1 MRMDRYKKY
10 ETSVALAHGVIRL
23 EPCYANDTDFA
34 AMAMFHAL
42 ADGGR
47 PGAMTAAQDDLDH
60 RLGMIVRAHADCDI
74 DGIILSARRIR
85 HLALQLGF
93 LELRRATDN
102 AINCCREG
110 DATALAAVI
119 ARIDRLG
126 AMALAQVEL
135 ITRSMT

>member
-1 MRMDRYKKY
+1 MTRIDGG
-10 ETSVALAHGVIRL
+10 AGVIRL
-23 EPCYANDTDFA
+23 EPSYANDTDFA
-34 AMAMFHAL
+34 AMAKFHAT

-47 PGAMTAAQDDLDH
+47 PGAMSAAQDDLEH
-60 RLGMIVRAHADCDI
+60 RLGLIVRAHADCDI

-102 AINCCREG
+102 AIGCCRDG

-119 ARIDRLG
+119 GRIDRLG
-126 AMALAQVEL
+126 AMALAQVDL
-135 ITRSMT
+135 ITRSVT